1 MFQSSSLQPAGIFI
15 EDIARRLYLYAH
27 FFHVLEVSHTTDRM
41 QDYYLPNVRPIVRLS
56 ICPYV
61 RPSIREIS
69 KHTRYWWTFREWIN
83 FLILMEQIKIG
94 MDHCVSALLGGSWG

>member
-27 FFHVLEVSHTTDRM
+27 FFHALEVSHTTDRM

-56 ICPYV
+56 V
-61 RPSIREIS
+61 RPSEKFQS
-69 KHTRYWWTFREWIN
+69 THDGELLEN
-83 FLILMEQIKIG
+83 ELIF
-94 MDHCVSALLGGSWG
+94 

>member
-1 MFQSSSLQPAGIFI
+1 MFQSSSLQLAGIFI

-27 FFHVLEVSHTTDRM
+27 FFHALEVSHTTDRM

-61 RPSIREIS
+61 RPSEKFQS
-69 KHTRYWWTFREWIN
+69 THDTGE
-83 FLILMEQIKIG
+83 
-94 MDHCVSALLGGSWG
+94 LLGNELIF